1 MGDGDRSIKIPRRFA
16 FRAKEFL
23 GRSFGDHMPAMSA
36 SARSDVENVVGLKH
50 HVFVVLHNNY
60 RVTQIAE
67 ILQRA
72 NEFNVIARVQPDTWL
87 VEDVQD
93 TYQLRT
99 DLCCEAYALGFTAT
113 QRADGSV

>member
-1 MGDGDRSIKIPRRFA
+1 MPRARTIVA
-16 FRAKEFL
+16 
-23 GRSFGDHMPAMSA
+23 GRDTRQRILDA
-36 SARSDVENVVGLKH
+36 ARDLFYEKGYAATGL
-50 HVFVVLHNNY
+50 
-60 RVTQIAE
+60 AE